1 MDCQVKSENSGST
14 NLPVHLGRNGNQ
26 MGIIQVSTENLPFP
40 LEQYIPKKPD
50 VWQYI
55 FLKRYLNSQN
65 ELEQN

>member
-40 LEQYIPKKPD
+40 LEQYIPKKLM
-50 VWQYI
+50 
-55 FLKRYLNSQN
+55 FGNTSF
-65 ELEQN
+65 